1 MPELPAHLSSESREP
16 LRTYE
21 EFLEDIKRRI
31 RTAQARAARAIN
43 AELIDVYWQIGQE
56 ILRRQAEEGPDL
68 GRRTRGVVQRLSAD
82 LRTAFP
88 GARGYSVPS
97 LYRMRALASAW
108 PEGLSD
114 RLRDPPWGH
123 VVEIATTAKPEA
135 RQWYAERA
143 GAWSRAQLE
152 AAIATRLHE
161 REAAAIT
168 NFEQTLQA
176 GDAEAVQGITRD
188 PLVLDFVELTESV
201 RERDLEAALL
211 SDIERFMLAL
221 GEGFYFAG
229 RQRSLQV
236 GGEEFVLP
244 TCCSTTIRLA
254 GSS

>member
-1 MPELPAHLSSESREP
+1 
-16 LRTYE
+16 
-21 EFLEDIKRRI
+21 
-31 RTAQARAARAIN
+31 
-43 AELIDVYWQIGQE
+43 
-56 ILRRQAEEGPDL
+56 
-68 GRRTRGVVQRLSAD
+68 
-82 LRTAFP
+82 
-88 GARGYSVPS
+88 
-97 LYRMRALASAW
+97 MRALASTW

-114 RLRDPPWGH
+114 RLRDLPWGH

-161 REAAAIT
+161 REAVAIT

-176 GDAEAVQGITRD
+176 GDAEAVQRITRD
-188 PLVLDFVELTESV
+188 PLVLDFVELTESA

-236 GGEEFVLP
+236 GGEEFILDLLFAKAGDTGLVPSRDPRRTTAMPGNGSFPVFPKRL
-244 TCCSTTIRLA
+244 CCLRFFCAGLA
-254 GSS
+254 IAKLGASGGAGVRRVDRGLRSRAGGRRSAGRVRRRARSRTR